1 MWGAKRTCPVAESI
15 MRPPTE
21 TAAILVQALPYIQR
35 FHGRSVVVKLGGAAI
50 DKALDRALAQDVLL
64 LRSVG
69 VRCVLVHGG
78 GPQVDAMMR
87 RVGKEP
93 EFRDGLRV
101 TDAETLEIV
110 RMVLVGKINR
120 DLVGTIN
127 REALEDPVA
136 VGVSGEDAGL
146 LTVTP
151 RDSSLGFVGDV
162 SHVRASVLERLLDE
176 GLSPVVST
184 IGADETGQ
192 PYNVNADEAARAI
205 AVAMAAEKIVYLTA
219 APGLLEDV
227 ADESSLVPRLT
238 SAELRERIEHD
249 SVSAGMIPKLRACA
263 DAVDAGVGTAHIID
277 GRVPH
282 ALLIE
287 LLTDEGI
294 GTMVKREKSW

>member
-1 MWGAKRTCPVAESI
+1 MMTAG
-15 MRPPTE
+15 E
-21 TAAILVQALPYIQR
+21 TARVLVQALPYVYR
-35 FHGRSVVVKLGGAAI
+35 FAGKVVVVKLGGAAI
-50 DKALDRALAQDVLL
+50 DAELDRALAQDVLL

-93 EFRDGLRV
+93 EFRNGLRV
-101 TDAETLEIV
+101 TDAETLDLV

-127 REALEDPVA
+127 REAVEEPVA
-136 VGVSGEDAGL
+136 VGVSGEDAGM

-151 RDSSLGFVGDV
+151 RDPSLGFVGDV
-162 SHVRASVLERLLDE
+162 SHVRASVLHRLLDE
-176 GLSPVVST
+176 ALTPVVST

-205 AVAMAAEKIVYLTA
+205 AVAMSAEKIVYLTS
-219 APGLLEDV
+219 APGLLADV
-227 ADESSLVPRLT
+227 KDESSLVRRIGA
-238 SAELRERIEHD
+238 AELRDRIEHE

-263 DAVDAGVGTAHIID
+263 DAVDGGVRTAHIID

-294 GTMVKREKSW
+294 GTMVKREADW

>member
-1 MWGAKRTCPVAESI
+1 MTSAA
-15 MRPPTE
+15 E
-21 TAAILVQALPYIQR
+21 TAEILVQALPYIYR
-35 FHGRSVVVKLGGAAI
+35 FAGKSVVVKLGGAAI

-78 GPQVDAMMR
+78 GPQVDALMR

-101 TDAETLEIV
+101 TDEETLELV

-127 REALEDPVA
+127 REAVEEPVA

-151 RDSSLGFVGDV
+151 RDASLGFVGDV
-162 SHVRASVLERLLDE
+162 AQVRASVLHRLLDE
-176 GLSPVVST
+176 GLTPVVST
-184 IGADETGQ
+184 IGADSSGQ
-192 PYNVNADEAARAI
+192 PHNVNADEAARAI
-205 AVAMAAEKIVYLTA
+205 AVAMGAEKIVYLTA

-227 ADESSLVPRLT
+227 NDESSLVRRLT
-238 SAELRERIEHD
+238 SEELADRIAHE

-263 DAVDAGVGTAHIID
+263 DAVDGGVRTAHIID
-277 GRVPH
+277 GRVAH

-294 GTMVKREKSW
+294 GTMVKKEADW

>member
-1 MWGAKRTCPVAESI
+1 MMSSTV
-15 MRPPTE
+15 
-21 TAAILVQALPYIQR
+21 TAQVLVQALPYIQR

-50 DKALDRALAQDVLL
+50 DAALDRALAQDVLL

-120 DLVGTIN
+120 DLVSTIN
-127 REALEDPVA
+127 REALEEPVA

-151 RDSSLGFVGDV
+151 RDPALGFVGDV

-192 PYNVNADEAARAI
+192 PFNVNADEAARAI

-227 ADESSLVPRLT
+227 NDESSLVPRLT

-294 GTMVKREKSW
+294 GTMVKREKCW

>member
-1 MWGAKRTCPVAESI
+1 MT
-15 MRPPTE
+15 PTQ
-21 TAAILVQALPYIQR
+21 TANILVQALPYIQR
-35 FHGRSVVVKLGGAAI
+35 FAGKSVVVKLGGAAI
-50 DKALDRALAQDVLL
+50 DKELDRALAQDVLL

-101 TDAETLEIV
+101 TDAETLELV

-120 DLVGTIN
+120 DLVATIN
-127 REALEDPVA
+127 GETREEPVA

-146 LTVTP
+146 LTVSP

-162 SHVRASVLERLLDE
+162 SHVRPSVLHRLLDE
-176 GLSPVVST
+176 GLTPVVST
-184 IGADETGQ
+184 IGADESGQ

-205 AVAMAAEKIVYLTA
+205 AVAMEAEKIVYLTA
-219 APGLLEDV
+219 APGLLEDK
-227 ADESSLVPRLT
+227 DDPSTLVPRLT
-238 SAELRERIEHD
+238 SVELRERID
-249 SVSAGMIPKLRACA
+249 SEGVQGGMIPKLRACA
-263 DAVDAGVGTAHIID
+263 DAVDGGVGTAHIID
-277 GRVPH
+277 GRVAH

-294 GTMVKREKSW
+294 GTMVKREKNW